1 MPRRSIA
8 ALLLGEL
15 AEERIALLRA
25 QSANATTRGYVEAL
39 HDLPRPDLP
48 HARERL
54 QNRGYLHL
62 ADGVVA
68 LAGQHV
74 GERELPRLELALELC
89 PLPSRLGGLLESL
102 LALFLRQDGKRHTQ
116 LLFSDLGD
124 LGIGAGNPASIDTAV
139 RGQQRDAC
147 TFTCGFRSSADR
159 AEDGSRSA
167 GRITRRRDRSTDDDV
182 VGSGFDRLLWR
193 LNPNLVVAV
202 RSCRPDARDDETE
215 FLARHL
221 PDD

>member
-25 QSANATTRGYVEAL
+25 ESANATTRGYVEAL

-54 QNRGYLHL
+54 QNRGHLHL

-89 PLPSRLGGLLESL
+89 PLPARLGGLLESL
-102 LALFLRQDGKRHTQ
+102 LALFLRQDGKRHTHS
-116 LLFSDLGD
+116 FSRILA
-124 LGIGAGNPASIDTAV
+124 ISAS
-139 RGQQRDAC
+139 GP
-147 TFTCGFRSSADR
+147 
-159 AEDGSRSA
+159 E
-167 GRITRRRDRSTDDDV
+167 TRRV
-182 VGSGFDRLLWR
+182 
-193 LNPNLVVAV
+193 
-202 RSCRPDARDDETE
+202 
-215 FLARHL
+215 
-221 PDD
+221 